1 MANNSQASLFMI
13 VSSLCILYFVYS
25 VLSFICYLNPVMPVG
40 ILKASHLFSPKDW
53 LGTPVCLS
61 LQEGDAADYKW
72 KSLAKVYP
80 HLLRGVQGPMAME
93 S

>member
-1 MANNSQASLFMI
+1 
-13 VSSLCILYFVYS
+13 
-25 VLSFICYLNPVMPVG
+25 MPVE

-61 LQEGDAADYKW
+61 LQEVDAADYKW

-80 HLLRGVQGPMAME
+80 YLLRGYEVPWPWRASRNLRVTMELWSCSKVAMPIL
-93 S
+93 STGL